1 MKGGEKMSNMVMA
14 IKTPTA
20 SVKKDDRKS
29 QTDNNSKNKS
39 GNFIDAMDDANA
51 GADTTN
57 TANNTNSAVN
67 KKDAATDTAKKTAGN
82 TKKTNVKPDTEKT
95 EDDKPAN
102 TTAANGAKNN
112 IINMDILPILV
123 GLQQNSKVLD
133 NILTAKISLP
143 SETEGTTAASVV
155 DTTGKLLTG
164 TLAADGKSAIL
175 VKQPELNIPTTNLKD
190 NTSILQAQ
198 PLVSLEELVAAKA
211 GTNLTTKTKA
221 TNNLV
226 QNTIAEPVATKST
239 ILPEQGVASSTK
251 NVTALQNQL
260 PALTETLVKPLNAEM
275 TKNGKQNNDIL
286 LSGQAEPK
294 DKNVVQL
301 NVIDLTA
308 KQGTDGSSDFL
319 SAGRN
324 MQQSI
329 SSAKDGTLAA
339 TGQKEASNQTSD
351 TFAFPSFVSTMKDA
365 AQNISASV
373 PQPAQQQNNAQDSY
387 DIAGQIIKNAQLIK
401 ANENSQMTINLQPE
415 HLGELSLKISVA
427 ADGLVNASFHSDNAQ
442 VRNLLQST
450 IVQLRQDLQDQGIKV
465 DNINVYSGLSD
476 LLPDGQNNNGK
487 FSDKEQKKSS
497 YRIGQLIEAAGQMDN
512 FSTVA
517 ASTDTQNQKITS
529 NGIDYRI

>member
-14 IKTPTA
+14 IKTPTV

-39 GNFIDAMDDANA
+39 GNFIDAMDDANE

-57 TANNTNSAVN
+57 AANNTNSAVN
-67 KKDAATDTAKKTAGN
+67 KKDAANDTAKKTAGN

-102 TTAANGAKNN
+102 ATAVNGAKNN
-112 IINMDILPILV
+112 IINMDVLPILA

-133 NILTAKISLP
+133 NVLTAKISLP
-143 SETEGTTAASVV
+143 SETEGTTAASAV

-211 GTNLTTKTKA
+211 GANLTTKTKA
-221 TNNLV
+221 TNNLL
-226 QNTIAEPVATKST
+226 QNAIPEPVATEST
-239 ILPEQGVASSTK
+239 MLPEQGVASSTK
-251 NVTALQNQL
+251 NITALQNQL

-275 TKNGKQNNDIL
+275 TKNGKQNNDML

-294 DKNVVQL
+294 DKNVVKL

-329 SSAKDGTLAA
+329 FSAKDGTLAA
-339 TGQKEASNQTSD
+339 GQKEAPNQTGD

-365 AQNISASV
+365 AQNISSAA
-373 PQPAQQQNNAQDSY
+373 PQSAQQQNNAQDSY

-476 LLPDGQNNNGK
+476 LLSNGQNNNGK